1 MKELK
6 RDYIPPRR
14 KRKKKNN
21 MLGADN
27 CKINDNQIILNTVSS
42 DEVLANGYDPRV
54 VAFQNKVYSSICN
67 SVGLDST
74 RGELILERSKNDEL
88 QESNDLVDIDL
99 EKNKATIGNKE
110 FNEYLKI
117 QKEIQNKF
125 INKENKN
132 INNKEKENKVFD
144 DATIELIVTIENSI
158 LKFIKTMADNQ
169 DEE

>member
-1 MKELK
+1 M
-6 RDYIPPRR
+6 I
-14 KRKKKNN
+14 
-21 MLGADN
+21 GADN

-42 DEVLANGYDPRV
+42 DEVFANGYDPKV

-67 SVGLDST
+67 RVGLDST
-74 RGELILERSKNDEL
+74 RGELILERSKDDDL

-99 EKNKATIGNKE
+99 ERNKATIGNKE
-110 FNEYLKI
+110 FNEYVKI

-125 INKENKN
+125 VSKENKSL
-132 INNKEKENKVFD
+132 NNKENKVFN
-144 DATIELIVTIENSI
+144 DATIELILTIENSI

>member
-6 RDYIPPRR
+6 RDYIPPR
-14 KRKKKNN
+14 KKKKKKNN

-27 CKINDNQIILNTVSS
+27 CKINDNQIILNTVTS

-67 SVGLDST
+67 RVGLDST
-74 RGELILERSKNDEL
+74 RGELILERSKDNEL

-110 FNEYLKI
+110 FDEYLKI

-132 INNKEKENKVFD
+132 INNKENKVFN

>member
-1 MKELK
+1 M
-6 RDYIPPRR
+6 
-14 KRKKKNN
+14 
-21 MLGADN
+21 
-27 CKINDNQIILNTVSS
+27 
-42 DEVLANGYDPRV
+42 
-54 VAFQNKVYSSICN
+54 
-67 SVGLDST
+67 
-74 RGELILERSKNDEL
+74 

-125 INKENKN
+125 VNKENKN
-132 INNKEKENKVFD
+132 INNNEKENKVFN

-169 DEE
+169 EEE

>member
-1 MKELK
+1 MKEHK
-6 RDYIPPRR
+6 SVCIPPRR
-14 KRKKKNN
+14 KKKKKNN

-27 CKINDNQIILNTVSS
+27 CKINDNQIILNTVSA
-42 DEVLANGYDPRV
+42 DEVLANGYDPKV

-67 SVGLDST
+67 RVGLDST
-74 RGELILERSKNDEL
+74 RGELILEKSKDDDL
-88 QESNDLVDIDL
+88 QESNVLVDIDL

-110 FNEYLKI
+110 FNEYLKM

-125 INKENKN
+125 VNKENKS

-144 DATIELIVTIENSI
+144 EATIELIVTIENSI

-169 DEE
+169 DE

>member
-1 MKELK
+1 
-6 RDYIPPRR
+6 
-14 KRKKKNN
+14 

-42 DEVLANGYDPRV
+42 DEVFAKGYDPKV

-67 SVGLDST
+67 RVGLDST
-74 RGELILERSKNDEL
+74 RGELILERSKDDDL
-88 QESNDLVDIDL
+88 QESNGLTDIDL

-125 INKENKN
+125 VSKEN
-132 INNKEKENKVFD
+132 
-144 DATIELIVTIENSI
+144 
-158 LKFIKTMADNQ
+158 
-169 DEE
+169 

>member
-6 RDYIPPRR
+6 SVCIPPRR
-14 KRKKKNN
+14 KKKKKHN

-42 DEVLANGYDPRV
+42 DEVFANGYDPKV

-67 SVGLDST
+67 RAGLDSA
-74 RGELILERSKNDEL
+74 RGELILERSKDDNL

-125 INKENKN
+125 VNKENKS
-132 INNKEKENKVFD
+132 INNNEKENKVFN

-169 DEE
+169 DE

>member
-1 MKELK
+1 
-6 RDYIPPRR
+6 
-14 KRKKKNN
+14 

-27 CKINDNQIILNTVSS
+27 CKIKDNQIILNTVSS
-42 DEVLANGYDPRV
+42 DEVLANEYDPKV

-67 SVGLDST
+67 RVGLDST
-74 RGELILERSKNDEL
+74 RGELILERSKDDDL

-99 EKNKATIGNKE
+99 ERNKATIGNKE
-110 FNEYLKI
+110 FNEYVKI

-125 INKENKN
+125 VSKENKSL
-132 INNKEKENKVFD
+132 NNKENKVFN
-144 DATIELIVTIENSI
+144 DATIELILTIENSI

>member
-1 MKELK
+1 
-6 RDYIPPRR
+6 
-14 KRKKKNN
+14 

-27 CKINDNQIILNTVSS
+27 CKINDNQIILNTVSP
-42 DEVLANGYDPRV
+42 DEVFANGYDPKV

-67 SVGLDST
+67 RVGLDST
-74 RGELILERSKNDEL
+74 RGELILERLKDDDL

-99 EKNKATIGNKE
+99 ERNKATIGNKE
-110 FNEYLKI
+110 FNEYVKI

-125 INKENKN
+125 VSKENKSL
-132 INNKEKENKVFD
+132 NNKENKVFN
-144 DATIELIVTIENSI
+144 DAIIELIVTIENSI

>member
-1 MKELK
+1 
-6 RDYIPPRR
+6 
-14 KRKKKNN
+14 

-42 DEVLANGYDPRV
+42 DEVFAKGYDPKV

-67 SVGLDST
+67 RVGLDST
-74 RGELILERSKNDEL
+74 RGELILERSKNDDL

-125 INKENKN
+125 VSKENKS
-132 INNKEKENKVFD
+132 INNKENKVFD

-158 LKFIKTMADNQ
+158 LKFIKTMEDNQ
-169 DEE
+169 DE

>member
-1 MKELK
+1 
-6 RDYIPPRR
+6 
-14 KRKKKNN
+14 

-42 DEVLANGYDPRV
+42 DEVFAKGYDPKV

-67 SVGLDST
+67 RVGLDST
-74 RGELILERSKNDEL
+74 RGELILERSKNDDL

-125 INKENKN
+125 VSKENKS
-132 INNKEKENKVFD
+132 INNKENKVFD

-169 DEE
+169 EEE

>member
-1 MKELK
+1 MF
-6 RDYIPPRR
+6 
-14 KRKKKNN
+14 
-21 MLGADN
+21 GADN

-42 DEVLANGYDPRV
+42 DEVFANGYDPKV
-54 VAFQNKVYSSICN
+54 VAFQNKVYSNICN
-67 SVGLDST
+67 RVGLDST
-74 RGELILERSKNDEL
+74 RGELILERSKEDDL

-110 FNEYLKI
+110 FNEYVKI

-125 INKENKN
+125 VNKENKN
-132 INNKEKENKVFD
+132 INNNEKENKVFN

-169 DEE
+169 EEE

>member
-1 MKELK
+1 
-6 RDYIPPRR
+6 
-14 KRKKKNN
+14 

-42 DEVLANGYDPRV
+42 DEVFSNGYDPKV

-67 SVGLDST
+67 RVGLDST
-74 RGELILERSKNDEL
+74 RGELILERSKDNEL

-110 FNEYLKI
+110 FDEYLKI

-132 INNKEKENKVFD
+132 INNKENKVFN

-158 LKFIKTMADNQ
+158 LKFIKTMADNK
-169 DEE
+169 EEE

>member
-1 MKELK
+1 M
-6 RDYIPPRR
+6 I
-14 KRKKKNN
+14 
-21 MLGADN
+21 GADN

-42 DEVLANGYDPRV
+42 DEVFAKGYDPKV

-67 SVGLDST
+67 RVGLDST
-74 RGELILERSKNDEL
+74 RGELILERSKNDDL

-125 INKENKN
+125 VSKENKS
-132 INNKEKENKVFD
+132 INNKENKVFD

-169 DEE
+169 EEE

>member
-1 MKELK
+1 
-6 RDYIPPRR
+6 
-14 KRKKKNN
+14 

-67 SVGLDST
+67 RVGLDST
-74 RGELILERSKNDEL
+74 RGELILERSKDNEL

-110 FNEYLKI
+110 FDEYLKI

-132 INNKEKENKVFD
+132 INNKENKVFN

-158 LKFIKTMADNQ
+158 LKFIKTMADNK
-169 DEE
+169 EEE

>member
-1 MKELK
+1 
-6 RDYIPPRR
+6 
-14 KRKKKNN
+14 

-42 DEVLANGYDPRV
+42 DEVFAKGYDPKV

-67 SVGLDST
+67 RVGLDST
-74 RGELILERSKNDEL
+74 RGELILERSKDDDL
-88 QESNDLVDIDL
+88 QESNGLTDIDL

-110 FNEYLKI
+110 FDEYLKI

-132 INNKEKENKVFD
+132 INNKENKVFN

>member
-1 MKELK
+1 
-6 RDYIPPRR
+6 
-14 KRKKKNN
+14 

-42 DEVLANGYDPRV
+42 DEVFAKGYDPKV

-67 SVGLDST
+67 RVGLDST
-74 RGELILERSKNDEL
+74 RGELILERSKDDDL
-88 QESNDLVDIDL
+88 QESNGLTDIDL

-110 FNEYLKI
+110 FDEYLKI

-132 INNKEKENKVFD
+132 INNKENKVSN

>member
-6 RDYIPPRR
+6 RDYIPPR
-14 KRKKKNN
+14 KKKKKKNN

-42 DEVLANGYDPRV
+42 DEVFANGYDPKV

-67 SVGLDST
+67 RVGLDST
-74 RGELILERSKNDEL
+74 RGELILERSKDNEL

-110 FNEYLKI
+110 FDEYLKI

-132 INNKEKENKVFD
+132 INNKENKVFN

-158 LKFIKTMADNQ
+158 LKFIKTMADNK
-169 DEE
+169 EEE

>member
-1 MKELK
+1 
-6 RDYIPPRR
+6 
-14 KRKKKNN
+14 

-42 DEVLANGYDPRV
+42 DEVFAKGYDPKV

-67 SVGLDST
+67 RVGLDST
-74 RGELILERSKNDEL
+74 RGELILERSKEDDL

-110 FNEYLKI
+110 FDEYLKI

-132 INNKEKENKVFD
+132 INNKENKVFN

-169 DEE
+169 EEE

>member
-1 MKELK
+1 
-6 RDYIPPRR
+6 
-14 KRKKKNN
+14 

-27 CKINDNQIILNTVSS
+27 CKIKDNQIILNTVSS
-42 DEVLANGYDPRV
+42 DEVLANEYDPKV

-67 SVGLDST
+67 RVGLDST
-74 RGELILERSKNDEL
+74 RGELILERSKDDDL

-125 INKENKN
+125 VSKENKSL
-132 INNKEKENKVFD
+132 NNKENKVFN
-144 DATIELIVTIENSI
+144 DATIELILTIENSI

-169 DEE
+169 EEE

>member
-1 MKELK
+1 
-6 RDYIPPRR
+6 
-14 KRKKKNN
+14 

-42 DEVLANGYDPRV
+42 DEVFANGYDPKV

-67 SVGLDST
+67 RVGLDST
-74 RGELILERSKNDEL
+74 RGELILERSKNDDL

-125 INKENKN
+125 VSKENKS
-132 INNKEKENKVFD
+132 INNKENKVFD

-158 LKFIKTMADNQ
+158 LKFIKTMEDNQ
-169 DEE
+169 DE

>member
-1 MKELK
+1 
-6 RDYIPPRR
+6 
-14 KRKKKNN
+14 

-42 DEVLANGYDPRV
+42 DEVFANGYDPKV

-67 SVGLDST
+67 RVGLDST
-74 RGELILERSKNDEL
+74 RGELILERSKEDDL
-88 QESNDLVDIDL
+88 QENNDLVDIDL

-110 FNEYLKI
+110 FNEYVKI

-125 INKENKN
+125 VSKENKSL
-132 INNKEKENKVFD
+132 NNKENKVFN
-144 DATIELIVTIENSI
+144 DATIELILTIENSI

>member
-1 MKELK
+1 
-6 RDYIPPRR
+6 
-14 KRKKKNN
+14 

-42 DEVLANGYDPRV
+42 DEVFANGYDPKV
-54 VAFQNKVYSSICN
+54 VAFQNKVYSNICN
-67 SVGLDST
+67 RVGLDST
-74 RGELILERSKNDEL
+74 RGELILERSKNDDL
-88 QESNDLVDIDL
+88 QESNNLADIDL

-125 INKENKN
+125 VNKENKS
-132 INNKEKENKVFD
+132 INNKENKVFD

-158 LKFIKTMADNQ
+158 LKFIKTMTDNQ
-169 DEE
+169 EEE

>member
-1 MKELK
+1 
-6 RDYIPPRR
+6 
-14 KRKKKNN
+14 

-42 DEVLANGYDPRV
+42 DEVFAKGYDPKV

-67 SVGLDST
+67 RVGLDST
-74 RGELILERSKNDEL
+74 RGELILERSKDDDL
-88 QESNDLVDIDL
+88 QESNGLTDIDL

-125 INKENKN
+125 VSKENKSL
-132 INNKEKENKVFD
+132 NNKENKVFN
-144 DATIELIVTIENSI
+144 DATIELILTIENSI